1 MVDVIIVLHTIIITE
16 ITIVDG
22 KRFNTVCFNANFVS
36 FDSCVF
42 ATWADALN
50 FGIIKADRN
59 RKRWVMCF
67 IDFKYKN

>member
-1 MVDVIIVLHTIIITE
+1 LGQFKVMLPSELAV
-16 ITIVDG
+16 
-22 KRFNTVCFNANFVS
+22 A
-36 FDSCVF
+36 DSCTTCVF